1 MSDEKRGPVAQ
12 LLSPRLGNVVGVSTR
27 AKSMPIA
34 KETHVMTARGVLPI
48 ASIAGYAYPL
58 LTDGGHW
65 IDSPITSFGSKLT
78 MEVTLSRSGVIKT
91 IRATPD
97 HSWLLR
103 TYSNRRSDAR
113 TVDLCQGDR
122 LDVCFPV
129 RPPNMG
135 VDREAAARGFV
146 FGDGSMQGNRSAA
159 YFCGLKDEA
168 LLPFF
173 EGCRPPRR
181 YGKVKRISGLPAIW
195 KSERPSLESEPNVL
209 YGWLA
214 GYFAADG
221 DVDKTGRPTLASA
234 KRGNLEYV
242 RDLGQA
248 VGVGTFGIRKRM
260 RKGYGLV
267 ESPLY
272 LLGLM
277 RRDLCRSFF
286 ILPSHRSRF
295 ELGLTAAERRFWN
308 VVSIKDTGIA
318 EEVYWTS
325 RSGTASFTLE
335 DNILTGK
342 LASHIPA
349 RKRTVW

>member
-1 MSDEKRGPVAQ
+1 
-12 LLSPRLGNVVGVSTR
+12 
-27 AKSMPIA
+27 MPIA
-34 KETHVMTARGVLPI
+34 KETIVMTAKGLLPI
-48 ASIAGYAYPL
+48 ANVARSAYPL
-58 LTDGGHW
+58 LTDGGSW
-65 IDSPITSFGSKLT
+65 VDASITSFGTKPT

-97 HSWLLR
+97 HCWVLR
-103 TYSNRRSDAR
+103 TYSNRRFNTR

-122 LDVCFPV
+122 LDVCFPL
-129 RPPNMG
+129 RPLNMG
-135 VDREAAARGFV
+135 VDRQAAARGFV

-173 EGCRPPRR
+173 EGYRPPRT
-181 YGKVKRISGLPAIW
+181 YGKVKRISGLPALW
-195 KSERPSLESEPNVL
+195 KSERPSLESEPNIL

-234 KRGNLEYV
+234 KRENLQYV

-248 VGVGTFGIRKRM
+248 IGVGTFGIRKRM
-260 RKGYGLV
+260 RKGFGLV

-286 ILPSHRSRF
+286 LLPSHQLRF
-295 ELGLTAAERRFWN
+295 ESGLTAAERRFWN
-308 VVSIKDTGIA
+308 VVSVKDTGMPA
-318 EEVYWTS
+318 EVYWTT
-325 RSGTASFTLE
+325 GTSAPSLTLE
-335 DNILTGK
+335 DNILTGR
-342 LASHIPA
+342 LASHLPA
-349 RKRTVW
+349 RKRTFW